1 MSGSRPR
8 TVRATPAQW
17 ARIRERAEA
26 AGMAVSPFVV
36 ACALHDEATDAADA
50 VSAPAQEG
58 HRLALTAQEQRE
70 MHEALVRVDAGVR
83 ALTERLPE
91 VEMSL
96 LEVLVFVQRCHGQMA
111 DERARLRT
119 MDGEY
124 LA

>member
-36 ACALHDEATDAADA
+36 ACALHDEATEAAA

-83 ALTERLPE
+83 ALTERMPE
-91 VEMSL
+91 VEMTL
-96 LEVLVFVQRCHGQMA
+96 LEALAFVQRCHRQMA
-111 DERARLRT
+111 DERSRLRT
-119 MDGEY
+119 MDGEH

>member
-26 AGMAVSPFVV
+26 AGMQVSPFVV
-36 ACALHDEATDAADA
+36 ACALHDEAPEAAA
-50 VSAPAQEG
+50 ASAPTQEG
-58 HRLALTAQEQRE
+58 HRLALTAQQQRE

-83 ALTERLPE
+83 ALTERMPE

-96 LEVLVFVQRCHGQMA
+96 LEALAFVQRCHQETA
-111 DERARLRT
+111 DERARLRQ
-119 MDGEY
+119 MDGDY